1 MKPYP
6 APDGTLN
13 ESLSKSRRNF
23 LGAIS
28 ASVASLTCIQAH
40 DSFAESRIEP
50 QVPRIREAE
59 KTSPRLKIYQSK
71 WALIG
76 LPRGSREWSMEEKLL
91 RVKEAGFEGI
101 ETEEILDNE
110 QQVVE
115 LVRKH
120 GLDLGMGSSK
130 ILQSVEE
137 VRRGLGICKRV
148 GAKYYIIVAGSAYMS
163 DEEMVAFARDSIRAS
178 TDAGIPLLFE
188 THRHSLTESSYR
200 VRRLIDHVPEIR
212 FCADLSHYVVSGS
225 LGGSSSEEW
234 CQLWGPI
241 LDRCYSFQC
250 RISNGEQ
257 VQVDVGDG
265 SSKLAQKWVELWSEI
280 LRRWLKKAQPGDMF
294 PVTSELGPPGYSI
307 VDLKGAEISD
317 RWQQSL
323 VMKRLTEQAWKN
335 ARQI

>member
-1 MKPYP
+1 VKPNP
-6 APDGTLN
+6 APNSALKL
-13 ESLSKSRRNF
+13 SLSSSRRGF
-23 LGAIS
+23 LEAVS
-28 ASVASLTCIQAH
+28 VTVASLACSRAP
-40 DSFAESRIEP
+40 DSFAEASTEP
-50 QVPRIREAE
+50 QVPRIREAG
-59 KTSPRLKIYQSK
+59 KASPRIKIYQSK

-76 LPRGSREWSMEEKLL
+76 LPRGGKEWSIEEKIL
-91 RVKEAGFEGI
+91 RVKEAGFQGI

-110 QQVVE
+110 KQVVE
-115 LVRKH
+115 QVRKH

-137 VRRGLGICKRV
+137 VRHGLEICKRT
-148 GAKYYIIVAGSAYMS
+148 GAKYYIIVAGSAFMS
-163 DEEMVAFARDSIRAS
+163 DDEMSAFAKDSIRAS
-178 TDAGIPLLFE
+178 VDAGVPLLFE
-188 THRHSLTESSYR
+188 THRHSLTECSYR
-200 VRRLIDHVPEIR
+200 VRKLIDRVPQIR

-225 LGGSSSEEW
+225 LGGGSAAEW
-234 CQLWGPI
+234 VQLWGPI

-265 SSKLAQKWVELWSEI
+265 SSKLAQKWVDLWTEI
-280 LRRWLKKAQPGDMF
+280 LRRWLKQAQPGDMF

-317 RWQQSL
+317 RWQQAL
-323 VMKRLTEQAWKN
+323 VMKQLTEQAWKN